1 MGVSGN
7 LPYFITDAFRS
18 IRENL
23 ATTVLTSVT
32 LGFSLAI
39 FSIFLIVFMNLNGVV
54 GAWGERAHVVVYVKD
69 SEAKADPETLKKQI
83 LSIAGVKDA
92 RYISK
97 ESAFEELKAGLKGH
111 EGVLEGVDK
120 SVLPASFEVTVSE
133 DYRDPGRMPGL
144 VERLEKFSWA
154 EDVQW
159 GQEWIKK
166 FSGVLRF
173 MEAGALF
180 MGVFL
185 AAATVFII
193 TNTIRLTV
201 YARKEEIEVMRLVG
215 ASDVFIKMPFFLEG
229 VIQGVAGG
237 VLALGILLLGR
248 AVLLSGMPAYL
259 TFIVDTPV
267 SVAALLLLLVS
278 SGIVMGVAGSLI
290 SMGRFLKV

>member
-1 MGVSGN
+1 MVQLDGAPALSG
-7 LPYFITDAFRS
+7 L
-18 IRENL
+18 
-23 ATTVLTSVT
+23 
-32 LGFSLAI
+32 
-39 FSIFLIVFMNLNGVV
+39 
-54 GAWGERAHVVVYVKD
+54 
-69 SEAKADPETLKKQI
+69 
-83 LSIAGVKDA
+83 
-92 RYISK
+92 
-97 ESAFEELKAGLKGH
+97 LKAGLKGH